1 MNSTWTNRDS
11 RYKHIEVKIMK
22 LRQDLTKVW
31 LLHPVQTCCAVSLHT
46 ISSTSQCSLGHLQV
60 HFESLPCFWTEFH
73 DSFCI
78 MFGFS
83 SAIQSCMEQLY
94 PVTKS
99 STNEVN
105 ILKLISLLSFCML
118 MDKREILQTLS
129 DHQSED
135 KTEKTGSISDTLQMI
150 YTGG

>member
-1 MNSTWTNRDS
+1 MNSTWINRDS

-22 LRQDLTKVW
+22 FRQDLTKVW

-46 ISSTSQCSLGHLQV
+46 ISSTSQCSLGHLRV

-73 DSFCI
+73 DFFCI
-78 MFGFS
+78 MFVFLS
-83 SAIQSCMEQLY
+83 SIQICMIQLY
-94 PVTKS
+94 PVTRS

-118 MDKREILQTLS
+118 MDKHETLQTLS

-135 KTEKTGSISDTLQMI
+135 KTEKTGSITDALQMI
-150 YTGG
+150 CTGG

>member
-22 LRQDLTKVW
+22 FRQDLTKVW

-73 DSFCI
+73 DFFCI
-78 MFGFS
+78 MFRFS
-83 SAIQSCMEQLY
+83 SSIQICMIQLY
-94 PVTKS
+94 PVTRS

-105 ILKLISLLSFCML
+105 IFELISLLSFHMFT
-118 MDKREILQTLS
+118 DNPATLQTYL
-129 DHQSED
+129 DQWWED
-135 KTEKTGSISDTLQMI
+135 RTEKTGSVTHVVQTIC
-150 YTGG
+150 TGG

>member
-1 MNSTWTNRDS
+1 
-11 RYKHIEVKIMK
+11 
-22 LRQDLTKVW
+22 
-31 LLHPVQTCCAVSLHT
+31 
-46 ISSTSQCSLGHLQV
+46 
-60 HFESLPCFWTEFH
+60 
-73 DSFCI
+73 
-78 MFGFS
+78 
-83 SAIQSCMEQLY
+83 MEQLY
-94 PVTKS
+94 PVTRS

-150 YTGG
+150 CTGG